1 MRKSNRVRPRTPLFL
16 KGENKMG
23 RPLNKKYMGNRNVGL
38 AGTYTASD
46 SEIGGSELSGITVT
60 AAGTYNATNADALTT
75 TFPAPF
81 LANGTTAVGTPN
93 FKVKTATIAG
103 TQTRAYPSSAGAL
116 SIGSGA
122 AQSTYTATTR
132 TGTLTTVVRTGA
144 TTIGFDTTTT
154 AFISVTDVLI
164 GGTITG
170 TATIGGVAIASGQR
184 YYLGAPTTATS
195 GTLYASYDDS
205 VNATNPLTIVA
216 NTGFG
221 GATFT
226 VGGQYST
233 VTAVTIVNGGSIAK
247 GAVTAYAT
255 ATAAVVAGND
265 SNVGSGL
272 TITPAT
278 FGVTSATFSVVGDGY
293 AVNEPTQTLNV
304 TFTGSNNGSAATG
317 TIVAKTDDTTQAAG
331 SLANRENAII
341 AYAYI
346 NGALREVDLVKQ
358 ISSKRYKVNYG
369 GTNYVA
375 RIRYDAVAD
384 GTAGYTAAEGYELNI
399 VALDSAGGSYLV
411 RKLFNRTCTLNP
423 VAISRLSASA
433 GSAVTAG
440 QQVKW
445 SFNAATS
452 GVVQIENA

>member
-1 MRKSNRVRPRTPLFL
+1 
-16 KGENKMG
+16 MG

-46 SEIGGSELSGITVT
+46 SEIGGAELGGITVT
-60 AAGTYNATNADALTT
+60 AAGSYNATNADALTT
-75 TFPAPF
+75 TFPAPMM
-81 LANGTTAVGTPN
+81 ADGTTAVGTPN
-93 FKVKTATIAG
+93 FKVLTATVAG
-103 TQTRAYPSSAGAL
+103 TQTRAYPATAGAL

-122 AQSTYTATTR
+122 AQSTYTAT
-132 TGTLTTVVRTGA
+132 LRTGA
-144 TTIGFDTTTT
+144 LSSVAYASATTISFSTTTT
-154 AFISVTDVLI
+154 AYVSGTSITIS
-164 GGTITG
+164 GSSITG
-170 TATIGGVAIASGQR
+170 TMTIGGVAIAAGQT
-184 YYLGAPTTATS
+184 YYVGVPTTATS
-195 GTLYASYDDS
+195 ATLYASYDAAIA
-205 VNATNPLTIVA
+205 ATTPLAISNGST
-216 NTGFG
+216 T

-226 VGGQYST
+226 MGTTYST
-233 VTAVTIVNGGSIAK
+233 VTAVTVVNGGSIAK

-293 AVNEPTQTLNV
+293 AVNEPTQTLTV

-369 GTNYVA
+369 GTNYVT

-384 GTAGYTAAEGYELNI
+384 GTYGYTAAEGYELNI

-411 RKLFNRTCTLNP
+411 RKLYNRTCTLSP
-423 VAISRLSASA
+423 VSISRLSASA
-433 GSAVTAG
+433 GSAITAG

-445 SFNAATS
+445 SFNAATT